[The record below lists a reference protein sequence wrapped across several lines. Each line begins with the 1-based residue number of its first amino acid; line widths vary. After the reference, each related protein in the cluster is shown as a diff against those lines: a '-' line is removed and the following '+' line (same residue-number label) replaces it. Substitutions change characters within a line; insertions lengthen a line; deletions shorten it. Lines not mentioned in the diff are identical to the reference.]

1 MFSFNNKTKFMRISL
16 LIALLGLFHIFS
28 TSCQSKMETVSIQH
42 LKAVEVA
49 QQTVPIYKDFVG
61 QVYGQADIPIR
72 ARVDGFVEKIHFN
85 EGLKVTKGQ
94 LLYSVD
100 DYPFRLEVTRVQS
113 RLSEAKIMLVNAEN
127 DLGRIQP
134 LAELNAVSKRDLDAA
149 VARKQAAEESLKS
162 AEASLSLAKV
172 NLGYANIYSPI
183 TGIIGKTKAKVG
195 EYVGKSPNPVIL
207 NTVSLIDSVIVEFF
221 LNERDYLTWA
231 RKVIEKSPSDVKQ
244 ANLPFELF
252 LADGQLFP
260 HLGKFRFIDREVDPK
275 TGSILIQSIFPNPE
289 NLIRPGQFAKVRI
302 MVNVIENALVIP
314 QRCAFEV
321 QGFFNVFVVNSEN
334 KVVQKQVEI
343 LDSFED
349 KFIIRSGVEKGEK
362 ILIEGLMSVKS
373 GQEVNLE
380 IIPVNLQK

>member
-1 MFSFNNKTKFMRISL
+1 MQTIPLKSVFVFFILL
-16 LIALLGLFHIFS
+16 LIGCEKK
-28 TSCQSKMETVSIQH
+28 TQTVAVQN
-42 LKAVEVA
+42 LKAIEVE
-49 QQTVPIYKDFVG
+49 QQTVPIFKDFVG

-94 LLYSVD
+94 LLYSID
-100 DYPFRLEVTRVQS
+100 DYPFRLNVTREQS
-113 RLSEAKIMLVNAEN
+113 RVSEAKIMLVNAEN

-134 LAELNAVSKRDLDAA
+134 LADLNAVSKRDLDAA

-172 NLGYANIYSPI
+172 NLGYTNVYAPI

-195 EYVGKSPNPVIL
+195 EYVGKAPNPVIL
-207 NTVSLIDSVIVEFF
+207 NTVSQIDSVIVEFF
-221 LNERDYLTWA
+221 LNERDYLTLA
-231 RKVIEKSPSDVKQ
+231 REVIEKSPSDTKK
-244 ANLPFELF
+244 ADLPFELY

-260 HLGKFRFIDREVDPK
+260 HQGKFRFIDRNVDPT

-289 NLIRPGQFAKVRI
+289 NLIRPGQFAKVRS

-321 QGFFNVFVVNSEN
+321 QGFFNVFVVGQDNI
-334 KVVQKQVEI
+334 VVQRQVEI

-349 KFIIRSGVEKGEK
+349 KFIVRSGVEKGERV
-362 ILIEGLMSVKS
+362 LIDGLMSVKS
-373 GQEVNLE
+373 GQEVNIE
-380 IIPVNLQK
+380 IIQTNVQK

>member
-231 RKVIEKSPSDVKQ
+231 RKVTEKSPSDVKQ

-349 KFIIRSGVEKGEK
+349 KFINRSGIEKGEK

>member
-1 MFSFNNKTKFMRISL
+1 MRISL

-380 IIPVNLQK
+380 IIPVNVQK

>member
-1 MFSFNNKTKFMRISL
+1 MRISL

-231 RKVIEKSPSDVKQ
+231 RKVTEKSPSDVKQ

>member
-1 MFSFNNKTKFMRISL
+1 MRISL